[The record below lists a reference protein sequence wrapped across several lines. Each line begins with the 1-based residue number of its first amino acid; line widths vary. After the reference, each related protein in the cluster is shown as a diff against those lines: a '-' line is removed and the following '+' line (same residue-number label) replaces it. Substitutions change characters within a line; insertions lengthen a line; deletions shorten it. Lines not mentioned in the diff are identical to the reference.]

1 MHDRK
6 KAALSDRRESFG
18 ARLKRERERRNIS
31 VAQIADSTKI
41 LGALLEGLE
50 RDDVSRWPVGF
61 YRRAFLRAY
70 ATAIGL
76 DPDETWREF
85 AERFPEPDDS
95 LPVAPPETDRK
106 TRFRVSLSNRVSWFA
121 GGPILDRLPPRCAAV
136 AFDLAIIGAVAI
148 CGFVVFGGVS
158 WPLAAAAILYYSGGI
173 LMLGNTPGVSLFA
186 PQRAK
191 VERID
196 EARQKIAQK
205 TTFKAEPKR
214 EPGKGPQI
222 T

>member
-6 KAALSDRRESFG
+6 NAALSDRRESFG
-18 ARLKRERERRNIS
+18 ARLKKERERRNIS
-31 VAQIADSTKI
+31 IAQIADSTKI

-95 LPVAPPETDRK
+95 LPAPPRETDRK
-106 TRFRVSLSNRVSWFA
+106 SRFRASLSNRVSWFA
-121 GGPILDRLPPRCAAV
+121 GGPILERLPPRCAAV

-173 LMLGNTPGVSLFA
+173 LLLGNTPGVSLFA

-191 VERID
+191 IERID
-196 EARQKIAQK
+196 EARHKITHK
-205 TTFKAEPKR
+205 VTRRTESKR
-214 EPGKGPQI
+214 EQASGAQV